1 MAVSIVRR
9 LDMGIVGGLGVVR
22 GLVYCKCV
30 LKTGCGCDQK
40 AGCEHVRR
48 LGVDV
53 IRRLGVGVA
62 STPDSFSLVSIHPIL
77 RHLVSKPVRG

>member
-1 MAVSIVRR
+1 MGPAQLSKLDLGETRRMAVSIVRR

-40 AGCEHVRR
+40 TGCG
-48 LGVDV
+48 L
-53 IRRLGVGVA
+53 
-62 STPDSFSLVSIHPIL
+62 DS
-77 RHLVSKPVRG
+77 